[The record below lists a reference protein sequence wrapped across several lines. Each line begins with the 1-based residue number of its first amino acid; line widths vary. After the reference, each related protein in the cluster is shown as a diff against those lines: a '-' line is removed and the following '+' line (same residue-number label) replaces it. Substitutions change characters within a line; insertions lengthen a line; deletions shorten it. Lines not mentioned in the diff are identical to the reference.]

1 MPITNGQVVERLNAL
16 YLKGKTDYNLKLKRK
31 ENTKW
36 CRVIGR
42 ITDPFLKLF
51 THDKRKGFMDRA
63 TTIGNTVYFPTG
75 WTYGA
80 NPEYDFVTLRHELT
94 HVRQF
99 AWLNPFGLL
108 PIGVVLSLVF
118 YLLLP
123 LPIGLAWFR
132 YVMER
137 RAFLETMRARIELGK
152 PIDIEYY
159 VELMAGPMYGFA
171 WPFKHAV
178 RGWFFEHIRPYQ
190 VIQPGSSKT

>member
-1 MPITNGQVVERLNAL
+1 MPITNGQVVERLNAV
-16 YLKGKTDYNLKLKRK
+16 YLKGKTDYNLKLRRK
-31 ENTKW
+31 EHTKW
-36 CRVIGR
+36 CRIVAR
-42 ITDPFLKLF
+42 ITDPLLALF
-51 THDKRKGFMDRA
+51 THDKRKGFMDRC
-63 TTIGNTVYFPTG
+63 TTIGNIVYFPTG

-80 NPEYDFVTLRHELT
+80 NPEWDLVMLRHELK

-99 AWLNPFGLL
+99 ACLNPFGLW

-132 YVMER
+132 YAMER
-137 RAFLETMRARIELGK
+137 QAFIETMRTRIELGK

-178 RGWFFEHIRPYQ
+178 RGWFAEHIRPFQ
-190 VIQPGSSKT
+190 VIQTDSNKT